1 MNTRESR
8 GRALSYGCVLGC
20 IAIAALAAPL
30 WVLAN
35 GVSFVEISAFFLF
48 YLLSS
53 IGQGVCLHR
62 YFSHRSFET
71 SKAGRTLFGIL
82 AIMSLQGPIIAW
94 VADHRRHHA
103 HTDRCGDPHSPSV
116 DASCRPLTGWR
127 GLWHAQLG
135 WLFDGSFTD
144 PEVYASDIV
153 NDRFLRTLD
162 QTRLLWYAASIL
174 ALPALYGLALGGP
187 QHVLGTVLI
196 AGAFRAFVFSQSI
209 LALNS
214 IGHTRGAQRFAQAN
228 TSRNN
233 ALVALFTLGE
243 GWHNNHHRFPRSAHV
258 GVAWYEVDPLG
269 GIIRV
274 LEKLRLVWNVRRI
287 PPHLLAEGEVHGE
300 AAASGLEAPR
310 SRVAEP
316 V

>member
-8 GRALSYGCVLGC
+8 GRALSYGCVLGGIG
-20 IAIAALAAPL
+20 IAGLAAPI
-30 WVLAN
+30 WVMTH
-35 GVSFVEISAFFLF
+35 GITPVEVSAFFVF

-53 IGQGVCLHR
+53 VGQGIGLHR
-62 YFSHRSFET
+62 YYSHRSFET
-71 SKAGRTLFGIL
+71 SRAGRTLLGIL

-116 DASCRPLTGWR
+116 DAACQRLSGWR

-144 PEVYASDIV
+144 PNVYASDIV

-162 QTRLLWYAASIL
+162 RTRLLWYAASIL
-174 ALPALYGLALGGP
+174 ALPALYGWALGGM

-196 AGAFRAFVFSQSI
+196 AGAFRAFLFSQSI

-214 IGHTRGAQRFAQAN
+214 IGHTRGGQRFAQAN
-228 TSRNN
+228 MSRNN

-258 GVAWYEVDPLG
+258 GVAWYEFDPLG
-269 GIIRV
+269 AIIRI
-274 LEKLRLVWNVRRI
+274 LESAGLVWNVRVI
-287 PPHLLAEGEVHGE
+287 PPHLRVEQNLQPT
-300 AAASGLEAPR
+300 AASRDAVSVDTP
-310 SRVAEP
+310 EP
-316 V
+316 VM